1 MKEYEKKLT
10 SCNCQHILKWFEMF
24 SRPKKAFKVQKKK
37 KKVQKNFKL
46 DF

>member
-24 SRPKKAFKVQKKK
+24 SRPKKGIQSSKKEK
-37 KKVQKNFKL
+37 KSPKEF
-46 DF
+46 